1 MVDTRALAQVIILNK
16 LMDSYDEKP
25 QRAKTRRWVKRR
37 NDRGYFS
44 NIIKEL
50 RVEDY
55 TGFRDMF
62 RMDVADSKFILT
74 QISDLIS
81 SLLLLTMLLA
91 QFFLP
96 CLSCSCLCLK
106 IDFFVL

>member
-16 LMDSYDEKP
+16 LMDSDDEKP
-25 QRAKTRRWVKRR
+25 QRAKTRRWVKRIS
-37 NDRGYFS
+37 DRGYFN

-50 RVEDY
+50 SVEDR

-62 RMDVADSKFILT
+62 RMDVADFEFILT
-74 QISDLIS
+74 QISDLFSS
-81 SLLLLTMLLA
+81 SLLLAMLLA

-96 CLSCSCLCLK
+96 CLSCSCC
-106 IDFFVL
+106 V